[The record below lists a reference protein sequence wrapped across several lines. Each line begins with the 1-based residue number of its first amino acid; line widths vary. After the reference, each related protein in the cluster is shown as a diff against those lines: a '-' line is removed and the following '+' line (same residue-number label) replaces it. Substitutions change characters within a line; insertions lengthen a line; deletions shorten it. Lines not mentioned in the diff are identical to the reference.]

1 MISGHYLK
9 THGFSLPRDYPSSF
23 SQVSVAFSCQT
34 FSFLSTEHRTH
45 SAIHISRFPIHNPW
59 PRPGNSRYGERK
71 GGMQKQHKQE
81 HDSQTMSRSPRR
93 RLYPPACKPYGLE
106 AEPEARAGQNPCPVK
121 CEAYFTGA
129 QSKIQNQF
137 NPNSK
142 IRNPK
147 SKIQ

>member
-1 MISGHYLK
+1 MIILLHFHKFPSHLAAK
-9 THGFSLPRDYPSSF
+9 PSLFSPPSTAHIPQSKMGRF
-23 SQVSVAFSCQT
+23 
-34 FSFLSTEHRTH
+34 
-45 SAIHISRFPIHNPW
+45 AIRNPW